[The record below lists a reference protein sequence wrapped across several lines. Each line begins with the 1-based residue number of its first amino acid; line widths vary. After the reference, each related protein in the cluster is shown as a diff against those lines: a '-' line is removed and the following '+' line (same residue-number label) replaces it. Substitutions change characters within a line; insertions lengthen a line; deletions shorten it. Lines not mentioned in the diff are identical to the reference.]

1 MEKKTLPYGTQF
13 TPNQVDIMTL
23 LKVLETNEGVFA
35 KDFTT
40 ELENA
45 FFKKNAADSRKTMAS
60 NCRQSLVSYG
70 ILEEGG
76 GTVISDF
83 GKKLIGLSTIDEVYE
98 EIASYLLRELNGM
111 PDYQWAV
118 GKGRIVTA
126 DYDRSMALNAEQVEN
141 ELRTAIN
148 NLFDGADVSPVS
160 DEYKEVYKITIP
172 REEESQSFF
181 VCLKGTTP
189 GGRSNLQN
197 EQRIQQKAKY
207 LNYANDRKN
216 EGNKVSCLGVYKHDS
231 ETIFCAWNINPST
244 ASPETPISKQ
254 IKITT
259 IARALTEGFVQQM
272 SGSGEY
278 VCAFKKEFIYFY
290 LVNSSWIHNAPIS
303 HLNDHNSDMIENE
316 TESDNEEKNTSG
328 IGANILFYGVPG
340 AGKSYEI
347 DQMIVQERSERV
359 VFHPDYTYSDFVGQI
374 LPRIIKKEGESEG
387 KLRYVFE
394 PGPFTKMLK
403 KAHDDPD
410 NMYYL
415 VIEEINRG
423 NAPAIFGDI
432 FQLLDR
438 NDDGSGKYHIS
449 NYDMAKVVYG
459 DEHEDEIIKMPANLT
474 LLATM
479 NTSDQ
484 NVFTL
489 DTAFQRRWEMHLIK
503 NDVYKADHADEK
515 IGGSEISW
523 GRFADVTNMEII
535 RFGEETGSSED
546 KRLGAYFAKLS
557 ELSKDKFPEKVLKYL
572 WDDAFK
578 MDHYTY
584 FNESISSVDGI
595 IDVFRESQS
604 EVDVLKR
611 VLKLTVYQKMLGQ
624 AVAPGN
630 TEEVAEAE
638 EGTDDE

>member
-1 MEKKTLPYGTQF
+1 MADERYEINHDGEIVVGDSALCNDQSKMLKDLFSQYGWSCTEETKEGACRRLRLTHPGNESKMINVYSGTIRNEARNPYEKKIQLGTASDPKTKSKEDTIILGIYVYNANDTF
-13 TPNQVDIMTL
+13 KDAIFVGYPIDDSIRYDTNPSIRGTFVNKL
-23 LKVLETNEGVFA
+23 LIQA
-35 KDFTT
+35 KTKGFVYDEEHNSVGFRA
-40 ELENA
+40 EFIFYYLENHYDIHYN
-45 FFKKNAADSRKTMAS
+45 KK
-60 NCRQSLVSYG
+60 
-70 ILEEGG
+70 
-76 GTVISDF
+76 VIPKMDDDIEYDVPQEDTGS
-83 GKKLIGLSTIDEVYE
+83 S
-98 EIASYLLRELNGM
+98 
-111 PDYQWAV
+111 
-118 GKGRIVTA
+118 IV
-126 DYDRSMALNAEQVEN
+126 
-141 ELRTAIN
+141 
-148 NLFDGADVSPVS
+148 
-160 DEYKEVYKITIP
+160 
-172 REEESQSFF
+172 
-181 VCLKGTTP
+181 
-189 GGRSNLQN
+189 
-197 EQRIQQKAKY
+197 
-207 LNYANDRKN
+207 
-216 EGNKVSCLGVYKHDS
+216 
-231 ETIFCAWNINPST
+231 
-244 ASPETPISKQ
+244 
-254 IKITT
+254 
-259 IARALTEGFVQQM
+259 
-272 SGSGEY
+272 
-278 VCAFKKEFIYFY
+278 
-290 LVNSSWIHNAPIS
+290 
-303 HLNDHNSDMIENE
+303 
-316 TESDNEEKNTSG
+316 
-328 IGANILFYGVPG
+328 GANILFYGVPG

-403 KAHDDPD
+403 KAHEDPD

-630 TEEVAEAE
+630 TEEVVEAE